1 MADPD
6 AAPRS
11 CAELE
16 GLAPEASVAP
26 QDLPKLYGTV
36 SNDVTGLFSETVD
49 CYVWADGVTGLV
61 DKCQWMGRTDGPWDA
76 YIANNGVTVRCPGI
90 ANGGTFVLD
99 GVEYTKRDRAGLDE
113 VVANSGRWSELPTSC
128 TTGVDDMSRL
138 FEGRATINENLSS
151 WDTGEVEDMSDMFN
165 GATAFNNG
173 DPGNNGANPLDAWDT
188 SKVEDMSDM
197 FRRAYDFNQDVSDW
211 DTSAVED
218 MASMFRGA
226 FAFNNGDPGNNGANP
241 LDAWDTSKVEDM
253 SDMFR
258 SASAFNQDVSDWDTG
273 AVTNMASMFYFATAF
288 NNGDPGNNGANPL
301 DWADTSK
308 VEDMSYMFFGAV
320 AFNQYIGG
328 WNTGAVTTMGGM
340 FRDAEA
346 FNNGDPGNTGAN
358 PLDWAD
364 TSKVEAMSGMFFR
377 AVAFNQDVSDW
388 NTGAVTNM
396 IYMFRD
402 AEAFNNGDPG
412 NNGANPLDW
421 ADTSKVEVATA
432 FNQDLQTWVVP
443 GGMSCTNFATGATAW
458 LGQYDGSIATKTP
471 PLSAS
476 MIAANC
482 GP

>member
-1 MADPD
+1 MGKDAPPGARPGQEARSFLRVHQSCCSPHTSSSLRPSADGDPTSRLFLAIQKPRIAATGTTADAGNYATVEFNSGPNAGGQYSIQCYGVADPD

-26 QDLPKLYGTV
+26 QDLPKMYGTV

-128 TTGVDDMSRL
+128 TTGVDDMSQL
-138 FEGRATINENLSS
+138 FEDEATINENLSS
-151 WDTGEVEDMSDMFN
+151 WDTSAVEDMSGMFYF
-165 GATAFNNG
+165 ATAFNNG

-188 SKVEDMSDM
+188 SKVEDMS
-197 FRRAYDFNQDVSDW
+197 Y
-211 DTSAVED
+211 
-218 MASMFRGA
+218 
-226 FAFNNGDPGNNGANP
+226 
-241 LDAWDTSKVEDM
+241 
-253 SDMFR
+253 MFR
-258 SASAFNQDVSDWDTG
+258 SASAFNQAIITWDTG
-273 AVTNMASMFYFATAF
+273 AVEDMTRMFY
-288 NNGDPGNNGANPL
+288 D
-301 DWADTSK
+301 
-308 VEDMSYMFFGAV
+308 
-320 AFNQYIGG
+320 
-328 WNTGAVTTMGGM
+328 
-340 FRDAEA
+340 
-346 FNNGDPGNTGAN
+346 
-358 PLDWAD
+358 
-364 TSKVEAMSGMFFR
+364 
-377 AVAFNQDVSDW
+377 
-388 NTGAVTNM
+388 
-396 IYMFRD
+396 
-402 AEAFNNGDPG
+402 
-412 NNGANPLDW
+412 
-421 ADTSKVEVATA
+421 ATA

-458 LGQYDGSIATKTP
+458 LGQYSGSIAGKTP

-476 MIAANC
+476 MIAAGC